1 MEEIIKIDLKEEF
14 KRFFRFF
21 PNYKEDQWG
30 IYTDRLIEK
39 FEDPNFRFTFID
51 TDFVKKLLQ
60 ECELLNEKKE
70 VNASIV
76 KEMEYLCFKYFDEK
90 NENYLI
96 NEGKI
101 QQRPLGSS
109 KPIPYW
115 STNGE
120 VK

>member
-1 MEEIIKIDLKEEF
+1 MKEIVKSNLKNDF
-14 KRFFRFF
+14 KRFFQFF

-51 TDFVKKLLQ
+51 TEFVKKLLK
-60 ECELLNEKKE
+60 ECELLDEKNE

-96 NEGKI
+96 DEGKI
-101 QQRPLGSS
+101 QQRPLSSS
-109 KPIPYW
+109 KPIPFW

-120 VK
+120 IK